1 MSFKSAKELLSS
13 FDSMPKGPT
22 WHCTKIRT
30 NGYITK
36 EPVYLFWRDALEV
49 TQEIFGNPVFAH
61 HMEYDPYQVF
71 EGTEREYGEWMSGD
85 EAHQIQVSWHFN
97 LLN

>member
-1 MSFKSAKELLSS
+1 
-13 FDSMPKGPT
+13 MPKGPT

-30 NGYITK
+30 EGYITK

-49 TQEIFGNPVFAH
+49 TREIFGNPVFAH
-61 HMEYDPYQVF
+61 HMEYHPYQVF
-71 EGTEREYGEWMSGD
+71 EGTEREYSKWMSGD
-85 EAHQIQVSWHFN
+85 EAHRIQVSWRFN